1 MNNISWRHHYL
12 PIFYLKGFTKQSGFL
27 KIFNVQEK
35 RFLKNGKEFSPE
47 SFFFEKNANTVIFGD
62 KKNDYIESSYSDFDN
77 EMATLIKRITNSDYT
92 TNYNVTEEEMPRI
105 NHFVSLMYWRLPH
118 RTNDLKEILQN
129 TDLGSLGLKI
139 VNKSGERQKVT
150 EEEFKNN
157 PEFMK
162 GFKYYNSLMDS
173 IRGVNCTTP
182 YSIVQN
188 HENFPFLCSDNPV
201 VFQSENPKVYQDDY
215 LFPLSGNR
223 LFIKAN
229 RTSDFPPYLRMLV
242 DAVVYK
248 QAQKYV
254 SCTDESYLEQLDTLL
269 EKQNIE
275 ELKAEIFKII
285 RYNAI

>member
-12 PIFYLKGFTKQSGFL
+12 PVFYLKGFTKDSGL
-27 KIFNVQEK
+27 IKIFNVQEK

-47 SFFFEKNANTVIFGD
+47 SFFFEKDANTVVFGD
-62 KKNDYIESSYSDFDN
+62 KRNDYIETSYADFDN
-77 EMATLIKRITNSDYT
+77 EMAILIEKISKSDYT
-92 TNYNVTEEEMPRI
+92 TDYDVTEDDMPRI

-118 RTNDLKEILQN
+118 RTNELKKIINKNDLA
-129 TDLGSLGLKI
+129 SLGLKI
-139 VNKSGERQKVT
+139 INKNGERQKAT

-157 PEFMK
+157 SEFVK
-162 GFKYYNSLMDS
+162 SYKFYNSLMDS
-173 IRGVNCTTP
+173 VRGYNCRTP
-182 YSIVQN
+182 YSILES
-188 HENFPFLCSDNPV
+188 HKNFPFLCSDSPV
-201 VFQSENPKVYQDDY
+201 IFESANPKVYEDDY

-254 SCTDESYLEQLDTLL
+254 SCTDESYIENLETLL

-275 ELKAEIFKII
+275 ELKAEIFNFIK
-285 RYNAI
+285 

>member
-12 PIFYLKGFTKQSGFL
+12 PVFYLKGFTKDSEL
-27 KIFNVQEK
+27 IKIFNVQEK

-47 SFFFEKNANTVIFGD
+47 SFFFEKDANTVVFGD
-62 KKNDYIESSYSDFDN
+62 KRNDYIETSYADFDN
-77 EMATLIKRITNSDYT
+77 EMATLIEKISKSDYT
-92 TNYNVTEEEMPRI
+92 TNYDVTDDDMPRM

-118 RTNDLKEILQN
+118 RTNELKKIINKNDLA
-129 TDLGSLGLKI
+129 SLGLKI
-139 VNKSGERQKVT
+139 INKNGERQKAT

-157 PEFMK
+157 PEF
-162 GFKYYNSLMDS
+162 FKSYKFYNSLMDS
-173 IRGVNCTTP
+173 VRGYNCRTP
-182 YSIVQN
+182 YSILES
-188 HENFPFLCSDNPV
+188 HKNFPFLCSDSPV
-201 VFQSENPKVYQDDY
+201 IFESANPKVYEDDY

-254 SCTDESYLEQLDTLL
+254 SCTDESYIGNLETLL

-275 ELKAEIFKII
+275 ELKAEIFNFIK
-285 RYNAI
+285 

>member
-12 PIFYLKGFTKQSGFL
+12 PVFYLKGFTKDSGL
-27 KIFNVQEK
+27 IKIFNVQEK

-47 SFFFEKNANTVIFGD
+47 SFFFEKDANTVVFGD
-62 KKNDYIESSYSDFDN
+62 KRNDYIETSYADFDN
-77 EMATLIKRITNSDYT
+77 EMAILIEKISKSDYT
-92 TNYNVTEEEMPRI
+92 TDYDVTEDDMPRI
-105 NHFVSLMYWRLPH
+105 NHFVSLMYWRSPH
-118 RTNDLKEILQN
+118 RTNELKKIINKNDLA
-129 TDLGSLGLKI
+129 SLGLKI
-139 VNKSGERQKVT
+139 INKNGERQKAT

-157 PEFMK
+157 SEFVK
-162 GFKYYNSLMDS
+162 SYKFYNSLMDS
-173 IRGVNCTTP
+173 VRGYNCRTP
-182 YSIVQN
+182 YSILES
-188 HENFPFLCSDNPV
+188 HKNFPFLCSDSPV
-201 VFQSENPKVYQDDY
+201 IFESANPKVYEDDY

-254 SCTDESYLEQLDTLL
+254 SCTDESYIENLETLL

-275 ELKAEIFKII
+275 ELKAEIFNFIK
-285 RYNAI
+285 